1 LAGVELTADGPV
13 AVLTVDNPPLNLFTM
28 AMRRRL
34 MEVLLHLQGRTDVR
48 AVVLA
53 GAGDQAFSAGSDVGE
68 LSRDP
73 ATTVRRARTEH
84 DVYRRLQHLPQPVV
98 AALHG
103 HVLGSGLELALACDL
118 RVADETTS
126 LGFPEV
132 TLGIL
137 PAGGGT
143 HRLPRLVGV
152 ARAKE
157 LMLLGERVDAAE
169 ALRMGLVNRVVPA
182 GEATRAALELATA
195 LAERPALAVQA
206 IKRAVEEGLEQGP
219 ERGEEIERE
228 LISRLLG
235 TRDARE
241 GVSAFREGRPPRF
254 EHR

>member
-1 LAGVELTADGPV
+1 LAAVELTADGPV

-28 AMRRRL
+28 AIRRRL
-34 MEVLLHLQGRTDVR
+34 MEVLQHLQGRTDVR
-48 AVVLA
+48 AIVLA
-53 GAGDQAFSAGSDVGE
+53 GAGDQAFSAGSDVRE
-68 LSRDP
+68 FSRDP
-73 ATTVRRARTEH
+73 ATSVRRARTEH

-118 RVADETTS
+118 RVADETTR

-169 ALRMGLVNRVVPA
+169 ALRIGLVNRVVPA
-182 GEATRAALELATA
+182 GEARPAALDLAIA
-195 LAERPALAVQA
+195 LAERPALAVRA

-228 LISRLLG
+228 LISRLLN

-241 GVSAFREGRPPRF
+241 GVAAFQEGRPASF